1 MPRFGKSGKGDIT
14 SMEGGE
20 GRARS
25 CCTRPTAASPSISMV
40 MSARSKSR
48 KSKSLGEEQ
57 HNEDG
62 ISNVAMTHARSQS
75 PPSNPTFP
83 SQPAPT
89 PHNLHLHPK
98 THLKSSSQLIE
109 HLGRARNRLLVPGA
123 NSLRVLAPL
132 RFKIGLLLSWQIAHQ
147 LGAIEEVEE
156 SFCGRYA
163 GEWFPRK
170 CRV

>member
-1 MPRFGKSGKGDIT
+1 MPGFGKSEKGDIT
-14 SMEGGE
+14 SMEGGK

-57 HNEDG
+57 HDEDG

-75 PPSNPTFP
+75 LPSNPTFP

-89 PHNLHLHPK
+89 PKNPPQIQLAIDRALGSSPEPPPHSRSEFPASACTNEVQNWPSPILANCTPTRHNRRG
-98 THLKSSSQLIE
+98 
-109 HLGRARNRLLVPGA
+109 GRKF
-123 NSLRVLAPL
+123 LRQVC
-132 RFKIGLLLSWQIAHQ
+132 W
-147 LGAIEEVEE
+147 
-156 SFCGRYA
+156 
-163 GEWFPRK
+163 
-170 CRV
+170 